1 MAEFAYNNAYHEA
14 IKTTPF
20 RLTYGF
26 DPSTPRKAV
35 VPRELIAGEKAIAL
49 NVDGVRVN
57 FDYLRATNA
66 RFHSMRSESVR
77 ISHRHGH
84 TSKRTYPRNVPTC
97 EGYAKYYAI
106 VDGQLVIPQ
115 DDAGVVRECPAARK
129 FSSFMQQQLQLA
141 RRCLDDAKQ
150 RQRAYMQK
158 SMEDT
163 AFQQGEYVWLST
175 LNLRRRFAGTP
186 KLMPRYVG
194 PFKVVKLVGETSYKL
209 DLGET
214 GKRLHDVFHSSLL
227 RRHKGPIPEKVSPI
241 VLDGD
246 ADKRGERYEVERILK
261 HRCKYRTRPKADGT
275 RTEKVLDD
283 VQYLIRWKGFDD
295 LHDTWEPSAHVDGA
309 DTALR
314 EYWQK
319 WVSQNPSETP
329 PVSLLALPG
338 VA

>member
-1 MAEFAYNNAYHEA
+1 
-14 IKTTPF
+14 
-20 RLTYGF
+20 
-26 DPSTPRKAV
+26 
-35 VPRELIAGEKAIAL
+35 
-49 NVDGVRVN
+49 
-57 FDYLRATNA
+57 
-66 RFHSMRSESVR
+66 
-77 ISHRHGH
+77 
-84 TSKRTYPRNVPTC
+84 
-97 EGYAKYYAI
+97 
-106 VDGQLVIPQ
+106 
-115 DDAGVVRECPAARK
+115 
-129 FSSFMQQQLQLA
+129 MQQQLQLA

-158 SMEDT
+158 GMEDT

-175 LNLRRRFAGTP
+175 INLRRRFTGTP

-227 RRHKGPIPEKVSPI
+227 RRHKGPIPKKVSPI
-241 VLDGD
+241 VFDGD
-246 ADKRGERYEVERILK
+246 EDKRGERYEVERILK
-261 HRCKYRTRPKADGT
+261 HRCRYRTRPKADGT

-295 LHDTWEPSAHVDGA
+295 LHDTWEPSANVDGA
-309 DTALR
+309 DTALL

-329 PVSLLALPG
+329 PVSLLSLPG